1 MTDRIHVTMN
11 IDLFVDDE
19 KAMRDAAFERM
30 REAWS
35 SEDDFPFESAGDVP
49 LGQVVH
55 SLLADALPA
64 ELPGCRRSQLEVE
77 SDTDG
82 TADTDDTADSA
93 AGTSAD
99 QSQDTSDTTDDD
111 STSTPEDSG
120 SDTDTSSD
128 DSAEA
133 SDNTDKG
140 DDRHDGDDT
149 LGTGSSADGHE
160 ESRTESPA
168 DVEIDDTSGANEDEK
183 KDS

>member
-77 SDTDG
+77 SND
-82 TADTDDTADSA
+82 
-93 AGTSAD
+93 
-99 QSQDTSDTTDDD
+99 
-111 STSTPEDSG
+111 
-120 SDTDTSSD
+120 SD
-128 DSAEA
+128 DSDDSENGAADSRARDTSEGDTNDGGKDDEEEE
-133 SDNTDKG
+133 SDDRESGTEDESGTKDESADNESG
-140 DDRHDGDDT
+140 DDGASSRSDDKT
-149 LGTGSSADGHE
+149 A
-160 ESRTESPA
+160 
-168 DVEIDDTSGANEDEK
+168 
-183 KDS
+183 

>member
-1 MTDRIHVTMN
+1 MTDRIHVTMKL
-11 IDLFVDDE
+11 DLLVDDE
-19 KAMRDAAFERM
+19 QAMREAAFERL
-30 REAWS
+30 RGAWS
-35 SEDDFPFESAGDVP
+35 SEDDFPYDSASDVP
-49 LGQVVH
+49 LGEVLH
-55 SLLADALPA
+55 SLLADALPP

-77 SDTDG
+77 SDTD
-82 TADTDDTADSA
+82 DTDGTADSA
-93 AGTSAD
+93 AGTSPD
-99 QSQDTSDTTDDD
+99 QSQDTSDATDDD
-111 STSTPEDSG
+111 SASTTEDSG

-183 KDS
+183 KNS

>member
-11 IDLFVDDE
+11 IDLFVEDE

-30 REAWS
+30 RDAWS
-35 SEDDFPFESAGDVP
+35 SEDDFPYDSAGDVP
-49 LGQVVH
+49 LGQVIH
-55 SLLADALPA
+55 
-64 ELPGCRRSQLEVE
+64 SQLEVE
-77 SDTDG
+77 SDTD
-82 TADTDDTADSA
+82 DTDGTADSA
-93 AGTSAD
+93 AGTSPD
-99 QSQDTSDTTDDD
+99 QSQDTSDATDDD
-111 STSTPEDSG
+111 SASTTEDSG